1 MTKLEYARL
10 RIDEILIE
18 LPEND
23 IVIGSE
29 EIADVVAMQT
39 KIPVK
44 KLAEDYEIIP
54 KEGEIF

>member
-18 LPEND
+18 LPED
-23 IVIGSE
+23 E
-29 EIADVVAMQT
+29 AWEI
-39 KIPVK
+39 VK
-44 KLAEDYEIIP
+44 KLAEAYEIIP

>member
-18 LPEND
+18 LPED
-23 IVIGSE
+23 EAG
-29 EIADVVAMQT
+29 EI
-39 KIPVK
+39 VK

>member
-18 LPEND
+18 LPED
-23 IVIGSE
+23 
-29 EIADVVAMQT
+29 ADVVAMQT